1 MRTPKYCIVK
11 QMTWGEYLDQH
22 NILGKVTGCNIYTY
36 SLQDAYS
43 YVAQELLE
51 YYCDYCKNTDDKW
64 YDHWRKLIDAN
75 KYILLSGEY
84 KQPKNLRAFEYIY
97 VGYRNYYLDENGDI
111 DDVKFLSNENLL
123 LSDFVCKAIRKVI
136 NGEKIDVFYSFPVQ
150 KVEVKVKAMWN
161 KEHPVSHHS
170 KSMHW
175 ALPRRRELALSHD
188 PEVREYLDARDMF
201 KGNFWRH
208 KGIRHNRHSYIP
220 GDWKH
225 YHKCRKQWAKN
236 INDPSYEKLS
246 KAVWKRELLEEEE
259 YICM

>member
-1 MRTPKYCIVK
+1 MRTAKYCLIK
-11 QMTWGEYLDQH
+11 QMNSDERYYQH
-22 NILGKVTGCNIYTY
+22 NTLGVLIGYNIYVN
-36 SLQDAYS
+36 SFQDACSYIAQDLLIFYS
-43 YVAQELLE
+43 K
-51 YYCDYCKNTDDKW
+51 YCRNTDDRW
-64 YDHWRKLIDAN
+64 YDCWRKLCN
-75 KYILLSGEY
+75 NSKYILLSGEY

-97 VGYRNYYLDENGDI
+97 AGYGNYYLDKNGDI

-123 LSDFVCKAIRKVI
+123 LSDFVYKAIRKVI
-136 NGEKIDVFYSFPVQ
+136 NKEKIDVFYSFPVQ
-150 KVEVKVKAMWN
+150 KVEVKAKAMWN

-236 INDPSYEKLS
+236 IENPSYEKLS

>member
-1 MRTPKYCIVK
+1 MSTPKYCIVK
-11 QMTWGEYLDQH
+11 QMSWNKYLYQH
-22 NILGKVTGCNIYTY
+22 NILGIVTGCNVYTY

-51 YYCDYCKNTDDKW
+51 YYSHYCKNTDDRW
-64 YDHWRKLIDAN
+64 YDHWQKLIDVN

-97 VGYRNYYLDENGDI
+97 VGERNCYSDENRDI

-123 LSDFVCKAIRKVI
+123 LSDFVRKAIKKVI

-150 KVEVKVKAMWN
+150 KVEIKVKAMWN
-161 KEHPVSHHS
+161 KLYSVSHHS
-170 KSMHW
+170 RSIHW

-225 YHKCRKQWAKN
+225 NYKCRKQWAKN
-236 INDPSYEKLS
+236 IENPSYEKLS
-246 KAVWKRELLEEEE
+246 KAVWKYELLEEEDLVE
-259 YICM
+259 